1 MTALSSSPTE
11 SCPNSSTAKAMKVHS
26 IRLQLR
32 NGSFIIKTR
41 EAMPRIFYTS
51 CCNKPTYVLAA
62 SDVMSVTCDDSPVRK
77 ARAENGGKDHAET
90 APHAETH

>member
-1 MTALSSSPTE
+1 
-11 SCPNSSTAKAMKVHS
+11 MKVHS

-32 NGSFIIKTR
+32 NGSLIINTR
-41 EAMPRIFYTS
+41 EVIPCVFYTS
-51 CCNKPTYVLAA
+51 CCNKPTYVVAD

-77 ARAENGGKDHAET
+77 ARADNGGKDHAET